1 MGDDPGV
8 TTSLLPKDAL
18 ESLASILDG
27 RPLVFFDLETTG
39 TDRMQ
44 DRIVE
49 IAALRIAPGGEVTT
63 FDRRVNPGIPIP
75 RESTAI
81 HGISDDDVK
90 EARRFPE
97 IAGEIEAFFSGAD
110 LAGYNIRGFDVPLL
124 LKEFERASHPFSLEG
139 RRIVDAQTI
148 YFRKEPRDLSAAV
161 RFFAGREHAG
171 AHAALADVVAS
182 AEVLAG
188 QLARYE
194 DLPRTTGGLHD
205 FTMPDDGRWVDPDKR
220 FSWRHGQ
227 AVFAFGENRGKKLK
241 EVAESNPGYMQWILR
256 ADFPAPAKKIVEE
269 ALKGKFPERPS

>member
-1 MGDDPGV
+1 V
-8 TTSLLPKDAL
+8 TTPLLPKDTL
-18 ESLASILDG
+18 DRLAEILDG

-49 IAALRIAPGGEVTT
+49 IAALRISPGSEVAT

-75 RESTAI
+75 RESTAV
-81 HGISDDDVK
+81 HGISDADVADCPK
-90 EARRFPE
+90 FPAIVE
-97 IAGEIEAFFSGAD
+97 EVDAFLAGAD

-124 LKEFERASHPFSLEG
+124 LKEFERASRPFPLEG

-148 YFRKEPRDLSAAV
+148 YFRKEPRDLTAAV
-161 RFFAGREHAG
+161 RFFAGRAHEG

-194 DLPRTTGGLHD
+194 DLPRSTGGLHE
-205 FTMPDDGRWVDPDKR
+205 FTMPDEGRWVDPDKR

-241 EVAESNPGYMQWILR
+241 DVVESNPGYLQWILR
-256 ADFPAPAKKIVEE
+256 ADFPAPAKRIVEE
-269 ALKGKFPERPS
+269 ALKGKFPERLSPS

>member
-1 MGDDPGV
+1 M
-8 TTSLLPKDAL
+8 TTPLLPKDTL
-18 ESLASILDG
+18 DRLAAILDS

-49 IAALRIAPGGEVTT
+49 IAALKISPGGGVET

-75 RESTAI
+75 RESTVV
-81 HGISDDDVK
+81 HGISDADVADCPK
-90 EARRFPE
+90 FPA
-97 IAGEIEAFFSGAD
+97 IAAEVEAFFAGAD

-124 LKEFERASHPFSLEG
+124 LKEFERSSLPFPLEG

-148 YFRKEPRDLSAAV
+148 YFRKEPRDLTAAV

-194 DLPRTTGGLHD
+194 DLPRSSSGLHE
-205 FTMPDDGRWVDPDKR
+205 FTMPDEGRWVDPDKR

-241 EVAESNPGYMQWILR
+241 DVADSNPGYLQWILR
-256 ADFPAPAKKIVEE
+256 ADFPAPAKRIVEE

>member
-1 MGDDPGV
+1 M
-8 TTSLLPKDAL
+8 TTSLLPKDV
-18 ESLASILDG
+18 LARLAAIVDE

-39 TDRMQ
+39 TDRIH

-49 IAALRIAPGGEVTT
+49 IAALRISPGGQVAT

-75 RESTAI
+75 RESTAV
-81 HGISDDDVK
+81 HGISDEDVK
-90 EARRFPE
+90 DAPRFAE
-97 IAGEIEAFFSGAD
+97 IAAEVDAFFAGAD
-110 LAGYNIRGFDVPLL
+110 LAGYNLRGFDVPLL
-124 LKEFERASHPFSLEG
+124 VKEFERASRPFPLEG
-139 RRIVDAQTI
+139 RRIVDSQTI

-205 FTMPDDGRWVDPDKR
+205 FTTPDDGRWVDPDKR

-241 EVAESNPGYMQWILR
+241 DVAENNAGYLQWILR
-256 ADFPAPAKKIVEE
+256 ADFPAPAKRIVEE
-269 ALKGKFPERPS
+269 ALKGRFPERAS